1 MTSPIRTRKKPIGR
15 VKNSSHIYAPVPLLS
30 FHIDP
35 PWNSEVTKESAIGET
50 AKSKPARI
58 N

>member
-1 MTSPIRTRKKPIGR
+1 MTSPIAISTKPTGI

-35 PWNSEVTKESAIGET
+35 PWNSEVTKESAIGEIAT
-50 AKSKPARI
+50 RKPARI